1 MGMNANIKMKKKHFE
16 RRHLVELFMKTIMRI
31 ALIIVAGAL
40 GLILWTII
48 SRGLPSLSW
57 SMVSQ
62 IPKGGYYMGKEGG
75 ILNAIIGSAYL
86 ASGGTLLAVL
96 ISLPI
101 ALYLKAYLGDSE
113 WGGYVRLS
121 LDVLWGIPSVVYG
134 AFGFALMIALGLRA
148 SLLAG
153 IIILALI
160 ELPIMTRAMDEVIRR
175 MPVDLEQAALALG
188 STKFEVA
195 VRVVTRQM
203 LPGIVTAILL
213 AFGRGIGDAASV
225 LFTAGYTDR
234 IPTSLM
240 RPTASLPLAVFF
252 QLGSPYPEVQ
262 KRGYAAAL
270 ILTIIVLAVSLG
282 SRWLSARLNKY
293 TIK

>member
-1 MGMNANIKMKKKHFE
+1 MRKKHLQK
-16 RRHLVELFMKTIMRI
+16 RHLVELFMKTIMRVSFV
-31 ALIIVAGAL
+31 IVAGAL

-48 SRGLPSLSW
+48 SRGLPALTW
-57 SMVSQ
+57 DMVTQ
-62 IPKGGYYMGKEGG
+62 VPKGGYYMGKEGG

-86 ASGGTLLAVL
+86 ATGGTILAILL
-96 ISLPI
+96 SLPI
-101 ALYLKAYLGDSE
+101 ALYLKAYLGDSK
-113 WGGYVRLS
+113 WGGCVRLS

-134 AFGFALMIALGLRA
+134 AFGFALMIVFGLRA

-153 IIILALI
+153 IIVLALI

-175 MPVDLEQAALALG
+175 MPEDLEHAALALG

-195 VRVVTRQM
+195 LRVVTRQM
-203 LPGIVTAILL
+203 LPGIVTAVLL

-234 IPTSLM
+234 ISTSLM

-262 KRGYAAAL
+262 QRGYAAAL

-293 TIK
+293 TVK